1 MTMSSFLAR
10 FVPVTAILIALG
22 TFGNAGGMV
31 ALMAIV
37 VGMMV
42 WAAVHPV
49 PVPTVEYDFD

>member
-1 MTMSSFLAR
+1 
-10 FVPVTAILIALG
+10 
-22 TFGNAGGMV
+22 MV